1 MSSGYEVDI
10 DQLQA
15 TVAKL
20 RGIADSLEQPKSS
33 ARYDTTIA
41 GGVLGQGFTGAGSLT
56 EQHNEMAQWLESMIG
71 ALQSFIDTYGTQ
83 TKQAADTYTST
94 EDQTRQDF
102 FSSGH

>member
-1 MSSGYEVDI
+1 
-10 DQLQA
+10 
-15 TVAKL
+15 
-20 RGIADSLEQPKSS
+20 
-33 ARYDTTIA
+33 
-41 GGVLGQGFTGAGSLT
+41 
-56 EQHNEMAQWLESMIG
+56 MIG